1 MMLFCGDPHGDFDQ
15 ILLAAELHPG
25 ASVIL
30 LGDMEPNRPLS
41 IELEPILERVWWIQG
56 NHDTDSV
63 ELFDRTIGDPR
74 MADRCID
81 GRVVTLPCGARL
93 AGLGGVFRRSVWHP
107 DLPGEPIFSDRE
119 KHTQHT
125 PRQDRFRGGVHLR
138 HQSTIYPAVIDK
150 LASMR
155 ADVLVTHEAP
165 GYHPHGF
172 EIFDTLAQVMGVK
185 LTVHGHHHDHLD
197 SRALWPA
204 QGFASVGLGLRG
216 VSLIDLHGAEEV
228 VVEHQQD
235 GVRSHRRIED

>member
-81 GRVVTLPCGARL
+81 GRVVTLPCGARHL
-93 AGLGGVFRRSVWHP
+93 AGARPQPL
-107 DLPGEPIFSDRE
+107 
-119 KHTQHT
+119 Q
-125 PRQDRFRGGVHLR
+125 PRAGR
-138 HQSTIYPAVIDK
+138 
-150 LASMR
+150 
-155 ADVLVTHEAP
+155 
-165 GYHPHGF
+165 
-172 EIFDTLAQVMGVK
+172 
-185 LTVHGHHHDHLD
+185 
-197 SRALWPA
+197 
-204 QGFASVGLGLRG
+204 
-216 VSLIDLHGAEEV
+216 
-228 VVEHQQD
+228 
-235 GVRSHRRIED
+235 